1 MITASRLK
9 NNGTAVSW
17 GDNPHF
23 ASLAVP
29 PGLSNLVAVAG
40 GESYNLALKNSGTVV
55 AWGVNNFPGET
66 NVPPG
71 LSNVVTIASGTYSSL
86 ALENNGT
93 VVAWVQTSCGLTN
106 VPAGFSN
113 AVALAGGSLHS
124 LAIKND
130 GTVVAW
136 GDDSAGQTDVPA
148 GLTNVV
154 GIAAG
159 TFHSLALKSDG
170 TVVAWGDNSDGQTN
184 VPAGLTN
191 VVAVAAG
198 GFNSLALKNDGS
210 MVVWGFNSFGQTS
223 VPAGLTNVV
232 AIAAGYLHSLA
243 LTPQSVSSLIS
254 PVVLDITN
262 GVPQT
267 TSIFAGGVVFYK
279 VNVPTN
285 ADFATNSLLY
295 TLNGPLNV
303 WLTTNTPPTIAT
315 INDSLLFGAATDGVS
330 ILSTTSMPTNI
341 VPGSAYYLGVQ
352 NTNSFAVT
360 YGIEVDFHL
369 LSLTNPIFIS
379 GIVSTN
385 IGGTNGFLLTWFA
398 PSNDLFQVQWS
409 GSLSPTI
416 WTTFTNIVSYNPN
429 AFTSPLHTQFNFF
442 DDGAQFP
449 FGPARFY
456 QLILLQ
462 GALTNGVPQ
471 TNSVPAGGVD
481 SFLIHV
487 PTNADFA
494 TNLLLSATGPL
505 NVWFDTNAP
514 SATNVLLISGT
525 NGSYTLSTTG
535 TPPLASGSTYYLS
548 VQNTNSV
555 AVNFGIEVDFHLV
568 PAGTTNSAPVLPVQ
582 GTRALYPLNA
592 LVVTNAAVDGDVPAQ
607 TLTYSI
613 TSTVSGTNAPVINPT
628 NGIITWTPTLA
639 QSGTSNVLTTVVTDD
654 GVPPLSATNEFAVMV
669 YPLPALE
676 SVVSTNGGFL
686 LTWYAPSNYLF
697 QVQWSD
703 GLPALWQTFTNPPY
717 ISYTPNGIVTA
728 TNVEFT
734 FFDDGSQTGGFSGAT
749 RYYQLI
755 LLRAV
760 AQLTNVPV
768 IVQPTSSQTAEIGS
782 SVDFY
787 ANAVGFPPLTCL
799 WFFNGTNFND
809 TNLISS
815 GFSRVLKM
823 TNVDL
828 SASGTYFFAVTNIY
842 GAVTSAPFMLNVL
855 VPVQRMLV
863 SAIDISGQPGSVLG
877 LYYSDDLGPA
887 TNWQTLTSMT
897 LAGSS
902 QFCFDVTTPLP
913 PYRYYR
919 VEQPAPAPVIPSL
932 TLNFVPAIT
941 LTGNLG
947 SSWRL
952 DYINQFGPIDAWIQ
966 LDTITLTN
974 TSEFY
979 FDTSVIGQPSR
990 LYRVVPLP

>member
-1 MITASRLK
+1 
-9 NNGTAVSW
+9 
-17 GDNPHF
+17 
-23 ASLAVP
+23 
-29 PGLSNLVAVAG
+29 
-40 GESYNLALKNSGTVV
+40 
-55 AWGVNNFPGET
+55 
-66 NVPPG
+66 
-71 LSNVVTIASGTYSSL
+71 
-86 ALENNGT
+86 
-93 VVAWVQTSCGLTN
+93 
-106 VPAGFSN
+106 
-113 AVALAGGSLHS
+113 
-124 LAIKND
+124 
-130 GTVVAW
+130 
-136 GDDSAGQTDVPA
+136 
-148 GLTNVV
+148 
-154 GIAAG
+154 
-159 TFHSLALKSDG
+159 
-170 TVVAWGDNSDGQTN
+170 
-184 VPAGLTN
+184 
-191 VVAVAAG
+191 
-198 GFNSLALKNDGS
+198 
-210 MVVWGFNSFGQTS
+210 MVVWGFDSFGQTS

-267 TSIFAGGVVFYK
+267 TSIFAGGVVFYM

-303 WLTTNTPPTIAT
+303 WLTTNTPPTIAN

-471 TNSVPAGGVD
+471 MDSVPAGGVD

-525 NGSYTLSTTG
+525 NGSYTLSITG

-555 AVNFGIEVDFHLV
+555 AVNFGIEVDFHL
-568 PAGTTNSAPVLPVQ
+568 PGGADKQCAGAAGAGDAGALSAECAGGDERGGGWGCAGASVDLFDNEH
-582 GTRALYPLNA
+582 GKRDERAGDQPDQWNHHVDA
-592 LVVTNAAVDGDVPAQ
+592 DAGAVGDE
-607 TLTYSI
+607 
-613 TSTVSGTNAPVINPT
+613 
-628 NGIITWTPTLA
+628 
-639 QSGTSNVLTTVVTDD
+639 NVLTTVVTDD

-755 LLRAV
+755 LLE
-760 AQLTNVPV
+760 
-768 IVQPTSSQTAEIGS
+768 S
-782 SVDFY
+782 
-787 ANAVGFPPLTCL
+787 L
-799 WFFNGTNFND
+799 WR
-809 TNLISS
+809 S
-815 GFSRVLKM
+815 
-823 TNVDL
+823 
-828 SASGTYFFAVTNIY
+828 
-842 GAVTSAPFMLNVL
+842 
-855 VPVQRMLV
+855 
-863 SAIDISGQPGSVLG
+863 
-877 LYYSDDLGPA
+877 
-887 TNWQTLTSMT
+887 
-897 LAGSS
+897 
-902 QFCFDVTTPLP
+902 
-913 PYRYYR
+913 
-919 VEQPAPAPVIPSL
+919 
-932 TLNFVPAIT
+932 
-941 LTGNLG
+941 
-947 SSWRL
+947 
-952 DYINQFGPIDAWIQ
+952 
-966 LDTITLTN
+966 
-974 TSEFY
+974 
-979 FDTSVIGQPSR
+979 
-990 LYRVVPLP
+990 